1 MTLFVQ
7 ESSKEREVPAAAP
20 EDPFDFKMEEG
31 GLVGYQGSFH
41 EFKAERDRE
50 VEKEPAAENPND
62 FNEKKKEDL
71 VLVGFQ
77 RSYQKFLHSRD
88 AKIPVLEISLGPLG
102 S

>member
-1 MTLFVQ
+1 MYLLSYQIQISFANMTLFVQ

-62 FNEKKKEDL
+62 FNEEEKEDL
-71 VLVGFQ
+71 VGFQ
-77 RSYQKFLHSRD
+77 GSYQKFQGCQDPS
-88 AKIPVLEISLGPLG
+88 P
-102 S
+102 

>member
-7 ESSKEREVPAAAP
+7 ESSKERDVPAAAP
-20 EDPFDFKMEEG
+20 KDNFDFKMEEG
-31 GLVGYQGSFH
+31 DLVGYQGSFH

-62 FNEKKKEDL
+62 FNDKKKEDL
-71 VLVGFQ
+71 VGFQ
-77 RSYQKFLHSRD
+77 GSYQKFLHSRD
-88 AKIPVLEISLGPLG
+88 AKIPVLEISLGPLR

>member
-1 MTLFVQ
+1 MI
-7 ESSKEREVPAAAP
+7 SRWR
-20 EDPFDFKMEEG
+20 G